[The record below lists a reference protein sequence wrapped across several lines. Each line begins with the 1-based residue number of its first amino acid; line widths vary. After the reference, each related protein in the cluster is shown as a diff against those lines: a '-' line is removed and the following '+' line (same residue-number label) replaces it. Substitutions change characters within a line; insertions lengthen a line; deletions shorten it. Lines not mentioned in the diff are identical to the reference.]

1 MEIEILFC
9 YLNKKSKIYNKFTR
23 YMEIT
28 NTITEGQWFCAVE
41 GIAIAEK
48 ISNVYYEEYDSIPQ
62 NKNMGD
68 LKMSVVQYRLFCDF
82 EGLPIRRNRFKYF
95 NADCCSPMTE
105 KWKRVLRKSISDNPK
120 EYASF
125 MKFLRVPK
133 EVKVHVTL
141 KYVVSEKDKDKVIRS
156 MEAIRE
162 NLPPKF
168 TFFDLKHIAEDN
180 HCVINMNN
188 FTDDVSYYHMYIR
201 IFLVYTFG
209 DSIGKRV
216 LFHKL
221 DYEIREK

>member
-1 MEIEILFC
+1 
-9 YLNKKSKIYNKFTR
+9 
-23 YMEIT
+23 
-28 NTITEGQWFCAVE
+28 
-41 GIAIAEK
+41 
-48 ISNVYYEEYDSIPQ
+48 
-62 NKNMGD
+62 MGD
-68 LKMSVVQYRLFCDF
+68 LKKSVVQYRLFCDF
-82 EGLPIRRNRFKYF
+82 EGLPLRRNRFKYF

-105 KWKRVLRKSISDNPK
+105 NWKRVLRKSISDNPK

-133 EVKVHVTL
+133 EVKGHVTL

-180 HCVINMNN
+180 YCVINMNN
-188 FTDDVSYYHMYIR
+188 FTDDVSYDHMYIR

-221 DYEIREK
+221 DYEIREKRIL

>member
-1 MEIEILFC
+1 MHAGTYVGFRNNASEIGKAV
-9 YLNKKSKIYNKFTR
+9 YLNLTMAEHIKGTVKILWKY
-23 YMEIT
+23 E
-28 NTITEGQWFCAVE
+28 QLPSD
-41 GIAIAEK
+41 AETL
-48 ISNVYYEEYDSIPQ
+48 YYEEYDSIPQ

-133 EVKVHVTL
+133 EVKGHVTL

-188 FTDDVSYYHMYIR
+188 FIDDVSYDHMYIR

>member
-1 MEIEILFC
+1 
-9 YLNKKSKIYNKFTR
+9 
-23 YMEIT
+23 MEIT
-28 NTITEGQWFCAVE
+28 NTIAEGQWFCAVE

-133 EVKVHVTL
+133 EVKGHVTL

-188 FTDDVSYYHMYIR
+188 FIDDVSYDHMYIR

>member
-1 MEIEILFC
+1 
-9 YLNKKSKIYNKFTR
+9 
-23 YMEIT
+23 MEIT

-95 NADCCSPMTE
+95 NTDCCSPMTE
-105 KWKRVLRKSISDNPK
+105 KWERVLRKSISDNPK
-120 EYASF
+120 EYVSF
-125 MKFLRVPK
+125 VKFLRVPK
-133 EVKVHVTL
+133 EVKGCVTL
-141 KYVVSEKDKDKVIRS
+141 EYVVSEKDKDKMIKS
-156 MEAIRE
+156 METIRKS
-162 NLPPKF
+162 LPLKF
-168 TFFDLKHIAEDN
+168 TFPDLKHIAEDN
-180 HCVINMNN
+180 YCVINMNN
-188 FTDDVSYYHMYIR
+188 FIDDVSDVQMYIR